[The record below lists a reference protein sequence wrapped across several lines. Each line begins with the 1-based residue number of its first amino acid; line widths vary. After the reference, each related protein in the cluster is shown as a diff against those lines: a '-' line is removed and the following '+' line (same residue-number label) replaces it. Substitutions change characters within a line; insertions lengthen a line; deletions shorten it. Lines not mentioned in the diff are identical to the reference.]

1 MKSSDR
7 WASQYAQ
14 GMADWS
20 FGHACYH
27 RTSSKD
33 VKPGSVGYFDRNGNW
48 KKILSLHDVQ
58 NSGEPAAQGISKKF
72 TRLAEPLTVHD
83 DVEME
88 IGTLTS
94 SQTVSTDAGFKIE
107 VQVDTAM
114 TPINVGTDN
123 AYRNSNTLGA
133 VLVMKNPVVRSSIE
147 DGDFLDRWF
156 KENQRLFPE
165 IRSAVREH
173 GVWLVTTTYTTE
185 EIALNVWQDKDK
197 VVKLGFSA
205 GIDGIVNL
213 EPSIERGEKKHA
225 DGSFTYRAKSDE
237 RLVSFVGGIRFHYRS
252 YVWTTGKLEP
262 GVAYVQDP
270 RTYHVQTWTEAERV
284 GTEAQGKH
292 VEAQKSGKGTVTKD
306 TEAVH
311 GVSDEKDAELNMKQ
325 TDEDSTSESSARPE
339 VETDDDALQDK
350 EDEEYSLTD
359 AVHDGN
365 ADRVR
370 DALGRKSED
379 ISQKEDYNGLLKDAC
394 AAGYADI
401 VDLLIKAGADTNAL
415 GGCGLYTPLI
425 AASKRG
431 HARVVQALLGA
442 GADPDV
448 SDGRSNAL
456 FAASEAGHDDIVLW
470 LLAAGA
476 DVDQL
481 ASRTSALQVAAEG
494 GHDKCVRWLIAA
506 GADVDQQHG
515 GTALHRATR
524 KGYLG
529 IIQQLLVA
537 GADVDLQEE
546 RGEKRE
552 EAPLHAAAGS
562 GSVDV
567 VECLLNAGADVNAY
581 GGTKKTPIAVAAAS
595 GCVPVVKLLLDELEA
610 SGRKRFGPAL
620 AYAVQ
625 HGHVEVPKKEM
636 RILSLG
642 GIRFHYRSYVWT
654 TGKLEPGVAY
664 VQDPRTYHVQTWTE
678 AERVGT
684 EGYADIVDLLI
695 KAGADT
701 NALGGCGLYTPLI
714 AASKRGHARVVQA
727 LLGAGA
733 DPDVSDGRSNALFA
747 ASEAGHDDIVLWL
760 LAAGADVDQLASRTS
775 ALQVAAEG
783 GHDKCVRWL
792 IAAGADVDQQ
802 HGGTAL
808 HRATRKGYLGIIQQ
822 LLVAGADVDLQEERG
837 EKREEAPL
845 HAAAG
850 SGSVDVVECLLNAG
864 ADVNAYG
871 GTKKTPIAVAAASGC
886 VPVVKLLL
894 DELEASG
901 RKRFGPALAYAVQ
914 HGHVEVV
921 SMLLTAGASP
931 GGDPEEPLDYHSLKP
946 PLIIAAQEG
955 NEDLVT
961 RLIKAGANVNQFFSQ
976 YGRSVTSLYAA
987 SLKGHL
993 AIMRQLLDAGADID
1007 GKAGYLG
1014 TPLLAAVSEG
1024 QVEAMTLLL
1033 DAGADLQARST
1044 VNKFPALVVAL
1055 DKGHPELVDRLIN
1068 AGANVNDSTEYY
1080 GSALQAAAFKGYRDV
1095 AEKLL
1100 DVGADPAMEGG
1111 RYGLAIVAAAAKQHD
1126 DVVKMF
1132 VDRRAV
1138 TKEQAKKAKDRVEE
1152 MIESGDERSDEFHE
1166 ILEML
1171 SSVL

>member
-625 HGHVEVPKKEM
+625 HGHVEV
-636 RILSLG
+636 
-642 GIRFHYRSYVWT
+642 
-654 TGKLEPGVAY
+654 
-664 VQDPRTYHVQTWTE
+664 
-678 AERVGT
+678 
-684 EGYADIVDLLI
+684 
-695 KAGADT
+695 
-701 NALGGCGLYTPLI
+701 
-714 AASKRGHARVVQA
+714 
-727 LLGAGA
+727 
-733 DPDVSDGRSNALFA
+733 
-747 ASEAGHDDIVLWL
+747 
-760 LAAGADVDQLASRTS
+760 
-775 ALQVAAEG
+775 
-783 GHDKCVRWL
+783 
-792 IAAGADVDQQ
+792 
-802 HGGTAL
+802 
-808 HRATRKGYLGIIQQ
+808 
-822 LLVAGADVDLQEERG
+822 
-837 EKREEAPL
+837 
-845 HAAAG
+845 
-850 SGSVDVVECLLNAG
+850 
-864 ADVNAYG
+864 
-871 GTKKTPIAVAAASGC
+871 
-886 VPVVKLLL
+886 
-894 DELEASG
+894 
-901 RKRFGPALAYAVQ
+901 
-914 HGHVEVV
+914 V

>member
-94 SQTVSTDAGFKIE
+94 SQTKIE
-107 VQVDTAM
+107 LTYTTYGCSPILAQ

-225 DGSFTYRAKSDE
+225 DGSFTYRAK
-237 RLVSFVGGIRFHYRS
+237 
-252 YVWTTGKLEP
+252 WTTGKLEP

-394 AAGYADI
+394 AA
-401 VDLLIKAGADTNAL
+401 
-415 GGCGLYTPLI
+415 
-425 AASKRG
+425 
-431 HARVVQALLGA
+431 
-442 GADPDV
+442 
-448 SDGRSNAL
+448 
-456 FAASEAGHDDIVLW
+456 
-470 LLAAGA
+470 
-476 DVDQL
+476 
-481 ASRTSALQVAAEG
+481 
-494 GHDKCVRWLIAA
+494 
-506 GADVDQQHG
+506 
-515 GTALHRATR
+515 
-524 KGYLG
+524 
-529 IIQQLLVA
+529 
-537 GADVDLQEE
+537 
-546 RGEKRE
+546 
-552 EAPLHAAAGS
+552 
-562 GSVDV
+562 
-567 VECLLNAGADVNAY
+567 
-581 GGTKKTPIAVAAAS
+581 
-595 GCVPVVKLLLDELEA
+595 
-610 SGRKRFGPAL
+610 
-620 AYAVQ
+620 
-625 HGHVEVPKKEM
+625 
-636 RILSLG
+636 
-642 GIRFHYRSYVWT
+642 
-654 TGKLEPGVAY
+654 
-664 VQDPRTYHVQTWTE
+664 
-678 AERVGT
+678 
-684 EGYADIVDLLI
+684 GYADIVDLLI